1 MAEQL
6 NLTNLEDEQEPYIL
20 TKNEENIII
29 ENAIKMAKENYQY
42 RMLQLGDRLQNVLLK
57 ISEIDWIAEID
68 SKNLFKTCNSN
79 KIQDNW
85 FKERRKDEIEFV
97 KKRERE
103 LKEKYTAKFIFN
115 LMAFTSK
122 KVFDVDLIV
131 NEQTKMLI
139 KVICFFISKDHRFET
154 ELGYSFKKGLL
165 IRGVSG
171 LGKTFLIRCV
181 QDNEL
186 QPVQVLSMIA
196 IANEIKSNGEYRLS
210 YNPEKIIYLDDVGTE
225 QATINHFGTKINFFK
240 DYLEMYYLNNIF
252 YNNLIISMNNDFDEI
267 EEKYGF
273 RVRSR
278 IKDMFNIIDVV
289 GEDMRGI
296 KLLK

>member
-1 MAEQL
+1 MVEQL
-6 NLTNLEDEQEPYIL
+6 NLTNLEDEQDPYIL
-20 TKNEENIII
+20 TKDEENIII

-57 ISEIDWIAEID
+57 ISEIDWITEID

-85 FKERRKDEIEFV
+85 FKERRKDEIEFL

-131 NEQTKMLI
+131 NP
-139 KVICFFISKDHRFET
+139 RFET

-196 IANEIKSNGEYRLS
+196 IANEIKSNGEYRLPYS
-210 YNPEKIIYLDDVGTE
+210 PEKIIYLDDVGTE
-225 QATINHFGTKINFFK
+225 QATINHFVTKINFFK

-296 KLLK
+296 KLSK